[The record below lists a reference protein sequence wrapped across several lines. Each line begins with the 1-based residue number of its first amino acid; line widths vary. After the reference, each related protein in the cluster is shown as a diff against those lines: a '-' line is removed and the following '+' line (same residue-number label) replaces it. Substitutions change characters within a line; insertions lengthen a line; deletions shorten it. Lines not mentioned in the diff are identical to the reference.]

1 MTNLHNQT
9 APSTP
14 GAALGNSARLAGLSR
29 RLGSDVLL
37 TQGASGNT
45 AVKTSPDRMLIK
57 ATRTRLIDMTEASGW
72 VEVDLARLQRDFGN
86 LWAGT
91 AAPEAYLAALDA
103 AGPPGGRP
111 SLETGLHALLPTPWT
126 AHVHSLA
133 GQCLGKRPAEDI
145 AARTAFLKGVAV
157 RVIPAAPPGLAL
169 TAAVRH
175 ALQERPLTGDRCLLI
190 LRHHG
195 LVWGGPSDTAVGE
208 MSDAFEAEL
217 RKAFRLSDFP
227 PPALSAMTPLGN
239 GWHRVRFDGWP
250 RSNLTATPNFFE
262 FAEHFHPGENLRVV
276 SPREA
281 HVRAL
286 DPVELETH
294 RQVLFAQA
302 LLGAQGTPGAP

>member
-1 MTNLHNQT
+1 MTNLNNQP

-14 GAALGNSARLAGLSR
+14 GPPLTISARLAQLSR
-29 RLGSDVLL
+29 RLGLDLL
-37 TQGASGNT
+37 LSQGASGNT
-45 AVKTSPDRMLIK
+45 AVKQSGRMVIK
-57 ATRTRLIDMTEASGW
+57 ATRTRLIDMTESTGW
-72 VEVDLARLQRDFGN
+72 VEVDLARLHRDFET
-86 LWAGT
+86 LWAG
-91 AAPEAYLAALDA
+91 AAASENYLAALDA
-103 AGPPGGRP
+103 SGPPGGRP
-111 SLETGLHALLPTPWT
+111 SLETGLHALLPHPWT

-133 GQCLGKRPAEDI
+133 GQILGRRPEEEI
-145 AARTAFLKGVAV
+145 FARTSFLNGVAV
-157 RVIPAAPPGLAL
+157 RVIPAVPPGVAL
-169 TAAVRH
+169 TAAVRD

-208 MSDAFEAEL
+208 MSDAFEAEF

-227 PPALSAMTPLGN
+227 PPESSATPPLAN
-239 GWHRVRFDGWP
+239 GWHRILFEGWP
-250 RSNLTATPNFFE
+250 RSNLTETPNFFE

-286 DPVELETH
+286 DPAELETH

-302 LLGAQGTPGAP
+302 LLGAQGTPGTP